1 MANAIQAL
9 EDERTVSYVP
19 LLVLS
24 EEVVFLNSS
33 EKRIDHISS

>member
-1 MANAIQAL
+1 MINIIQAL

-24 EEVVFLNSS
+24 GEVFLFPLSLIG
-33 EKRIDHISS
+33 RALG